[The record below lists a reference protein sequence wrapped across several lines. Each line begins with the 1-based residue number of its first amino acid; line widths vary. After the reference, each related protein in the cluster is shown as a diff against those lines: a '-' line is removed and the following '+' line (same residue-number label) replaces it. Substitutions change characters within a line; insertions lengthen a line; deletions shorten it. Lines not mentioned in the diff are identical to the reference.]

1 MEETISLREL
11 METLKKR
18 LRLIVL
24 ITVLAALASGV
35 ISFFILTPIYQ
46 ASIQLLVNQS
56 KNDQQ
61 MYDFN
66 QVQANLQLVN
76 TYSVII
82 KSPSVLE
89 KVIKDLNLNLTTEQL
104 NEKITVDSEQ
114 NSQVLNVSVQD
125 PDPHKAVLIAN
136 KIGQVFKQEIVKIMN
151 VDNVSILSKADL
163 GKDMAP
169 VKPKPLLNIAIATV
183 VGLMAGVGLA
193 FLLEYLDNTIKS
205 EQDIEKQLK
214 LPVLGM
220 VTSISDEEVKVATQR
235 SSHRKQVRGETFGS

>member
-1 MEETISLREL
+1 MEETISLRDL

-24 ITVLAALASGV
+24 ITVLAALISGLV
-35 ISFFILTPIYQ
+35 SFFILTPIYQ
-46 ASIQLLVNQS
+46 ASTQLLVNQS

-82 KSPSVLE
+82 KSPAVLE
-89 KVIKDLNLNLTTEQL
+89 KVIKELKLDMTTDTLNQ
-104 NEKITVDSEQ
+104 KITVDSEQ

-125 PDPHKAVLIAN
+125 PDPDKAVLIAN
-136 KIGQVFKQEIVKIMN
+136 KIAEVFKQEIVKIMN

-163 GKDMAP
+163 GKDMTP
-169 VKPKPLLNIAIATV
+169 VKPKPLLNIAIAVV

-193 FLLEYLDNTIKS
+193 FLLEYLDNTIKN
-205 EQDIEKQLK
+205 EQDIEKRLE
-214 LPVLGM
+214 LPILGM
-220 VTSISDEEVKVATQR
+220 VTTISEEDIKLATQR

>member
-18 LRLIVL
+18 MRLIVF
-24 ITVLAALASGV
+24 ITVLAALISGV
-35 ISFFILTPIYQ
+35 VSYFILTPIYQ
-46 ASIQLLVNQS
+46 ASTQLLVNQS
-56 KNDQQ
+56 KKDQQ

-82 KSPSVLE
+82 KSPTVLE
-89 KVIKDLNLNLTTEQL
+89 KVIKDLKLNMTPDKL
-104 NEKITVDSEQ
+104 NQKITVETEQ

-125 PDPHKAVLIAN
+125 PNPHKAVLIAN
-136 KIGQVFKQEIVKIMN
+136 KIAEVFKQEIVKIMN

-163 GKDMAP
+163 GKDMKP
-169 VKPKPLLNIAIATV
+169 VKPKPLLNIAIAVV

-205 EQDIEKQLK
+205 EQDIEKLLE

-220 VTSISDEEVKVATQR
+220 ITTISDEEIKSATQR
-235 SSHRKQVRGETFGS
+235 SSHRKQVRSETFGA